1 MSNLRHLDSEFY
13 KLPFPE
19 GEGRGWLNENVRGC
33 VLLQA
38 CLNADKVLFQF
49 LLKWIWET
57 FISSSWSACN
67 YFVCAAQ
74 SRPAGCFAQTS
85 LVLLCCVLWQ
95 EILTLQ
101 YRKSSDVICHPNP
114 CKLATDDAEN
124 SFRADFAR
132 VVMDVLWWYSFTY
145 DFIHITE
152 WFRFEIESKLNP
164 HPATQ
169 PWAMSAT
176 SRPSLAT
183 PRDGD
188 SNTSMWGTTSCLDWT
203 TGLGVK

>member
-19 GEGRGWLNENVRGC
+19 GVGRGWLNENVRGC

-85 LVLLCCVLWQ
+85 LVLLCSDRRYSLSNT
-95 EILTLQ
+95 E
-101 YRKSSDVICHPNP
+101 KSSDVICHPNA
-114 CKLATDDAEN
+114 CKLAIDDAEN
-124 SFRADFAR
+124 SFRADF
-132 VVMDVLWWYSFTY
+132 VMHVLWWYSFIY
-145 DFIHITE
+145 DFIYITE
-152 WFRFEIESKLNP
+152 SFRFEITESKLNP
-164 HPATQ
+164 PCHPVLSNECHIQTFLSQ
-169 PWAMSAT
+169 P
-176 SRPSLAT
+176 P
-183 PRDGD
+183 GVI
-188 SNTSMWGTTSCLDWT
+188 
-203 TGLGVK
+203 LG